1 MWKGQKVHFRAST
14 GLSQDLALPPS
25 LPAAQRS
32 NGPIVLSLSPCPAA
46 LLCGWCPTRARLA
59 ASSET
64 RACETGANASVTR
77 RRLWTPRVMWL
88 VSRGRALVYLCVC
101 VCLASRV
108 AAMPACACLRVGA
121 ASFGLPRSS
130 MSTVLSVVVVVRC
143 CLAALKN
150 LLDEKSRTIK
160 VTH

>member
-1 MWKGQKVHFRAST
+1 MWKGQKVHFRASK

-46 LLCGWCPTRARLA
+46 FSAGGAPPPRAWPA

-88 VSRGRALVYLCVC
+88 VSRGRALVYLYVC

-121 ASFGLPRSS
+121 ASFGLPRSIL
-130 MSTVLSVVVVVRC
+130 STVLSVVVVVRC
-143 CLAALKN
+143 GLAALRT
-150 LLDEKSRTIK
+150 LLDET
-160 VTH
+160 T